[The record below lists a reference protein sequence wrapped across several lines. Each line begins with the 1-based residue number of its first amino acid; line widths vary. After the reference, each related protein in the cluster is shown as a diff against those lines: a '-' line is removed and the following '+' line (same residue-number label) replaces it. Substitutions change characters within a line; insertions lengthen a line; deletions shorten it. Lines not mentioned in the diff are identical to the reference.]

1 MFDFQLAFAE
11 KIGHDLIW
19 LSRDEGDAESAD
31 NALLRLNRE
40 TQRE

>member
-19 LSRDEGDAESAD
+19 RGERAESAD